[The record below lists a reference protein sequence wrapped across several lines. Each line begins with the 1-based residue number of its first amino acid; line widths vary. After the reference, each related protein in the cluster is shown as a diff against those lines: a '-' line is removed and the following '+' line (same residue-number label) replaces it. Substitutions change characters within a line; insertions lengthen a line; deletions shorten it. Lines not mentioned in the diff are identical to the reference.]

1 MPTKTYLPKES
12 EIPQNRKWRLID
24 GAGVALGRVATQAAM
39 MLMGKNKAD
48 YTPHLDTGDFVVVI
62 NASKIVLTGKK
73 LEQKIDY
80 RHSGYPGGDRYVLYG
95 KLMAEHPEKAVT
107 LAVEGML
114 PKNRMRGKEIVR
126 LKVYKGAEHPHAAQ
140 FAAGTAKPKAE
151 KAEKSDKKDKE

>member
-1 MPTKTYLPKES
+1 MPTIQKTYLPKVD
-12 EIPQNRKWRLID
+12 EIPQNRKWRVID

-39 MLMGKNKAD
+39 MLMGKNKVD

-95 KLMAEHPEKAVT
+95 KLMAEHPEKAVR

-140 FAAGTAKPKAE
+140 FAVPKPKVE
-151 KAEKSDKKDKE
+151 KTENSDKKDKE